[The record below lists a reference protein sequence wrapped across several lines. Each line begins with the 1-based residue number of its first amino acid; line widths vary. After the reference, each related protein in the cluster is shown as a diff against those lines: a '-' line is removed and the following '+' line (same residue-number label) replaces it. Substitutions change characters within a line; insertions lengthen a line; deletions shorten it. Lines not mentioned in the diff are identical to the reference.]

1 MAFEENK
8 VLPIITNQKMNDYLK
23 ELAELAGIDG
33 PVRSALTKLHLNM
46 PCLAHTLET
55 ERLSVM
61 YLRWV
66 FLRK

>member
-8 VLPIITNQKMNDYLK
+8 VLPIITNQKMNDYPK

-46 PCLAHTLET
+46 PYLEHTLVV

-61 YLRWV
+61 HLHWV

>member
-8 VLPIITNQKMNDYLK
+8 VLPIITNQKMNDYPK

-46 PCLAHTLET
+46 PCVEHTLVV

-61 YLRWV
+61 HLHWV